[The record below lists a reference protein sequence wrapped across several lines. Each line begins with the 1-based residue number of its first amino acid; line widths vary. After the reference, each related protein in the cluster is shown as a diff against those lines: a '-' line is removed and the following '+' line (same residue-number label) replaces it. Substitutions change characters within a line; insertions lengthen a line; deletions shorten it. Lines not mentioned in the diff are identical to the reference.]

1 MSYIT
6 TVRARLRDPDP
17 DAAMTAHNGI
27 VDRLRPRGE
36 PLGGVGHMVFAN
48 AQDPQEF
55 LAVDR
60 WESMEGLQ
68 QFMGDPSVQGEI
80 GSLFDG
86 PPDVTVWAESGWAS
100 FMD

>member
-6 TVRARLRDPDP
+6 TVRARLRDTDP
-17 DAAMTAHNGI
+17 AAAMAVHNDI

-48 AQDPQEF
+48 AADPQEF

-60 WESMEGLQ
+60 WDSIEGLQ
-68 QFMGDPSVQGEI
+68 QFMGEPSVQTEI

-86 PPDVTVWAESGWAS
+86 PPDVTVWAVRDGWRAY
-100 FMD
+100 